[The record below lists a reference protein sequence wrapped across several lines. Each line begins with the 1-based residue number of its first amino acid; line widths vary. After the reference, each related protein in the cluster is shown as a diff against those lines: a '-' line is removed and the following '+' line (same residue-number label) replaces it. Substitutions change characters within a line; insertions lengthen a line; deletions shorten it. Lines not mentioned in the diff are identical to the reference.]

1 MDTNKCWIA
10 KGEKQEL
17 QSPPDGYLK
26 SCTAEMLR
34 CSPVANFSNEVSF
47 LHWSAFFLLNMIDRE
62 ISTCEVIFSSI
73 LFTAAR
79 KSITVHG

>member
-17 QSPPDGYLK
+17 QSPPNGYLK

-34 CSPVANFSNEVSF
+34 YSPVVNFSNEVSF
-47 LHWSAFFLLNMIDRE
+47 LHWSAFF
-62 ISTCEVIFSSI
+62 F
-73 LFTAAR
+73 
-79 KSITVHG
+79 

>member
-17 QSPPDGYLK
+17 QSPPNGYLK

-34 CSPVANFSNEVSF
+34 YSPVVNFSNEVSF
-47 LHWSAFFLLNMIDRE
+47 FHWSAFFFKNMIDRE
-62 ISTCEVIFSSI
+62 ISTFQLI
-73 LFTAAR
+73 LL
-79 KSITVHG
+79 K